1 MTLPKTI
8 KQKNFGVGKSY
19 NMKEQSFKILSEA
32 RQILDGLKIPANE
45 KESLIKL
52 IGVLATSIEKY
63 SPDDSSIYTLVDT
76 VVNNQ
81 ALLSMLKQQTEEL
94 DALRKL
100 SINLTS
106 SLDLPDVLDA
116 LVSEAMQLIPNARDV
131 HIFLYKNQTLSF
143 GASLD
148 SEGKKNET
156 FSKPRKNGLTY
167 TVAQNGEMI
176 IAEDMQDHPIFATGP
191 KEWEGSIIGIPLKV
205 GDTVVGVMNM
215 ARSILGGFSNSEL
228 RLLSLLSD
236 QAAVAISN
244 ANLHQMISRQA
255 YSDTLTGLPNRR
267 ALDERLEEEVQSA
280 RRNNYSFAVVMMDL
294 DGFKDVN
301 DTYGHSTGDEVLRTV
316 FNKMARGV
324 RNTDFLA
331 RYGGDELTLIL
342 TQSDISSA
350 KIVTGKI
357 IEGMSKIKFV
367 LPDKK
372 KLKLGISGGM
382 ALYPLHARNGPDL
395 LRAADAALYQAKKH
409 SRGTF
414 QMARGVTGPISKHQ
428 IGGE

>member
-1 MTLPKTI
+1 MNET
-8 KQKNFGVGKSY
+8 NFKV
-19 NMKEQSFKILSEA
+19 LADA
-32 RQILDGLKIPANE
+32 RQKLEKLKISSNDRD
-45 KESLIKL
+45 SLLKL
-52 IGVLATSIEKY
+52 IGVLTASIEKY
-63 SPDDSSIYTLVDT
+63 DQNDLNAESIVDA

-81 ALLSMLKQQTEEL
+81 ALLLMLKRQTEEL

-131 HIFLYKNQTLSF
+131 HIFLYKSGSLSF
-143 GASLD
+143 GAALD
-148 SEGKKNET
+148 SEGKKNVT
-156 FSKPRKNGLTY
+156 WAKPRANGLTY
-167 TVAQNGEMI
+167 TVAKKGEI
-176 IAEDMQDHPIFATGP
+176 IIVEDMQDHPLFTNVP
-191 KEWEGSIIGIPLKV
+191 KDWTGSIIGIPLKV
-205 GDTVVGVMNM
+205 GETVVGVMNM
-215 ARSILGGFSNSEL
+215 ARSSNGGFSNSEL

-301 DTYGHSTGDEVLRTV
+301 DTYGHSTGDEVLRLV
-316 FNKMARGV
+316 FNQMARGV

-350 KIVTGKI
+350 KIVTQKI
-357 IEGMSKIKFV
+357 IEGMKKLKFE
-367 LPDKK
+367 LPNKK

-382 ALYPLHARNGPDL
+382 ALFPLHARNGPDL

-409 SRGTF
+409 NRGTF
-414 QMARGVTGPISKHQ
+414 QMARGITGPILKHN

>member
-1 MTLPKTI
+1 
-8 KQKNFGVGKSY
+8 
-19 NMKEQSFKILSEA
+19 MKDKPFKILAEA
-32 RQILDGLKIPANE
+32 RQILDDTKIPANE
-45 KESLIKL
+45 KETLIKL
-52 IGVLATSIEKY
+52 IEVLTASLENHHQDPSEVKSIA
-63 SPDDSSIYTLVDT
+63 
-76 VVNNQ
+76 Q
-81 ALLSMLKQQTEEL
+81 ALIDNHALLTMLKQQTEEL
-94 DALRKL
+94 DALKKL

-116 LVSEAMQLIPNARDV
+116 VVIEAMRLIPNARDV
-131 HIFLYKNQTLSF
+131 NIFLYKNGKLSF

-148 SEGKKNET
+148 AQGNKNIAWA
-156 FSKPRKNGLTY
+156 KPRSDGLTY
-167 TVAQNGEMI
+167 TVARSGEHILVEDIQN
-176 IAEDMQDHPIFATGP
+176 HPLFENAP
-191 KEWEGSIIGIPLKV
+191 KEWSGSIIGIPLKV
-205 GDTVVGVMNM
+205 GDSVVGVMNM
-215 ARSILGGFSNSEL
+215 ARVKTGGFFKSEL
-228 RLLSLLSD
+228 RLLGLLSD

-301 DTYGHSTGDEVLRTV
+301 DVHGHSTGDKVLQLV
-316 FNKMARGV
+316 FGQMARGV

-342 TQSDISSA
+342 TQSDIASA
-350 KIVTGKI
+350 KVVTGKI
-357 IEGMSKIKFV
+357 LEGMKKIKFT

-372 KLKLGISGGM
+372 KLKLSISGGI
-382 ALYPLHARNGPDL
+382 AIYPVHARNGSDL

-409 SRGTF
+409 NRGTF
-414 QMARGVTGPISKHQ
+414 EIARGITGPISKHQ
-428 IGGE
+428 VADE